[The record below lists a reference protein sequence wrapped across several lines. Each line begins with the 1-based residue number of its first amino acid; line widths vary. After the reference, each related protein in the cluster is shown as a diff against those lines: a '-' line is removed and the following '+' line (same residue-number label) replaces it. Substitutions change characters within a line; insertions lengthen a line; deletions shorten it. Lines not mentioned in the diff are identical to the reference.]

1 MTITCVSAPALPDL
15 RPVRAENL
23 IHGSDQHG
31 CSPDRSTMMIS
42 GHVPA
47 VRVPPDHAPSRGA
60 AALPARGDM
69 EYRRDLDPAPPTR
82 HPAAAAAAPAEA
94 EPGGPS
100 TARGP
105 AQRDTQGTPPEA
117 AAAGHPGND
126 RALAPRHPP
135 PPLPPRER
143 PGPCPRPP
151 PRPRGPPR
159 PGPGGPGRPA
169 PRRNIQALVRRLAR
183 EN

>member
-94 EPGGPS
+94 EPGGPR

-135 PPLPPRER
+135 PPLGHQVHARQDRPASDPPEH
-143 PGPCPRPP
+143 PGPGPP
-151 PRPRGPPR
+151 TGPRGPRMGITQDP
-159 PGPGGPGRPA
+159 
-169 PRRNIQALVRRLAR
+169 
-183 EN
+183 